1 VTVSVSV
8 TVSVFSILWPS
19 CVLHKKKIRKTEK
32 AKRNRRKTNKRSGK
46 IKPKM
51 LAEVTKCTEKP

>member
-19 CVLHKKKIRKTEK
+19 CVLHKKSEK
-32 AKRNRRKTNKRSGK
+32 QKKQKEIEEK
-46 IKPKM
+46 QIKE
-51 LAEVTKCTEKP
+51 AEK